1 MAETLQRSLLLA
13 GLPEVDGLEVVT
25 RYLPAVRGT
34 AAGGDWYDLH
44 RLADGTVALNAGR
57 RQLLLLTDGLIERR
71 DQDLDAGLY
80 RLSVA
85 TATRCGAPLDALV
98 DGLLADLV
106 DVGGAAD
113 DIAVVAVR
121 RVSRG

>member
-44 RLADGTVALNAGR
+44 RLPTGPAPGSAPSCAVSVIGDAAGTVLPAVPER
-57 RQLLLLTDGLIERR
+57 ERLLTRGDGVWSNRR
-71 DQDLDAGLY
+71 MHAWPSQYGHGL
-80 RLSVA
+80 R
-85 TATRCGAPLDALV
+85 
-98 DGLLADLV
+98 
-106 DVGGAAD
+106 
-113 DIAVVAVR
+113 VR
-121 RVSRG
+121 RRTQTRPRR